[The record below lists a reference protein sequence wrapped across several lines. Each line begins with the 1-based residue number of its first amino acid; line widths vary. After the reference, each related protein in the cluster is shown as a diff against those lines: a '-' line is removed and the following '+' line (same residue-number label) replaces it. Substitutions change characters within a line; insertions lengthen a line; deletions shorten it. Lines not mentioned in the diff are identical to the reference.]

1 MQNTGV
7 PSLINSVFHF
17 LNIRKKN
24 ANTNN
29 DHNAELLQKESQSQ
43 SQTQSEDRSDV
54 QQQDM
59 ETDNDLLKQ
68 VMNDVNL
75 NKMEGGGSGKKSSSN
90 KDGRSLR
97 KGKIIPKHIL

>member
-1 MQNTGV
+1 MELIFFLVIILLAVIILLTMQNTGV

-43 SQTQSEDRSDV
+43 SQR
-54 QQQDM
+54 M
-59 ETDNDLLKQ
+59 
-68 VMNDVNL
+68 
-75 NKMEGGGSGKKSSSN
+75 
-90 KDGRSLR
+90 
-97 KGKIIPKHIL
+97 